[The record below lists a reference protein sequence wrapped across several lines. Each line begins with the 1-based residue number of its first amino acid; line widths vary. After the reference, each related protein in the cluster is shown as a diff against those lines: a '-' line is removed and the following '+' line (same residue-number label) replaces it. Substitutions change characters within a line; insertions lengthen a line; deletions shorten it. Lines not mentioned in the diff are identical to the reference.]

1 MHTMSACWSSKVGR
15 ERGKWVEPALSH
27 ISPQASQARKQG
39 LVGGHYELGGGE
51 RTGVDLFRLQFR
63 HRARYRR
70 GGDHFSKGKGDTV
83 QDLIGSV
90 LYREVS
96 DSIGI

>member
-1 MHTMSACWSSKVGR
+1 VLSGYLRWG
-15 ERGKWVEPALSH
+15 GKEGNGSNLFCRIFH
-27 ISPQASQARKQG
+27 YRARKQV

-51 RTGVDLFRLQFR
+51 RTGVDLFRLQFH